1 MGKPICA
8 FSNSIYN
15 SRLSHERP
23 PTGWALLYALTEVIS
38 PLICVYPADCTD
50 FSNNGLGAV
59 TPMSCSVT
67 ETLNGEWEL
76 TLVHDIDEFGKWT
89 RLSEGRILR
98 APVPAAMTPRVNQ
111 VRAQPSG
118 GAMIYRVATRR
129 DPLRLRSGTGT
140 KYRILGKYK
149 KGTQVVV
156 LEKTTADWYEVSC
169 PDGKRGYMAA
179 QYLTYVRTESAP
191 AAAVSEVVEPKMLRD
206 QPFRIYR
213 VVPELDKITVYAR
226 HIFYDLLD
234 NMIQSLKPSSSQ
246 TGASVVQSI
255 SAACLSEHGFTF
267 YSDLE
272 STAKEV
278 EWENINPVEALLG
291 EGGAAEKYSGELARD
306 WFDVYLVQRVG
317 TDTNVQIRQGKN
329 LLGISYDVDGT
340 NVTTRILP
348 TGEDA
353 DGNRLY
359 LPERYVDSP
368 NLDRY
373 PSPKWMHLEVSGA
386 KEVKK
391 GEGKKTKAQCYEEM
405 RSAAQAEFDKG
416 CDLPTVTLKVDFI
429 NCADTEEYRQ
439 YGFLQ
444 NIFLG
449 DAVRVLVKKLGI
461 SVSMRMTQYAYDCLT
476 RRYTS
481 VTLGTVADTLEG
493 NTISSRQLPAG
504 IITGSK
510 LAINSVGAGQLQSG
524 SVGSLQIQM
533 AAIQTAHIE
542 TAAITSAIERE
553 NADHSAY
560 QLPPVSFLR
569 AGKKDQTDATEEIRF
584 NRDRL
589 DTALSSFGVN
599 ATIRDVTRG
608 PTVTRY
614 DLELEAG
621 VKLNKITN
629 LSGDLALALGVENV
643 RIAPIPDK
651 ISTVGI
657 EVPNKIVSAVC
668 LRDIIDSPAFRNAKS
683 KLSFAVGKDI
693 GGNCII
699 GNISKLPHMLI
710 AGTTGSGKSVC
721 MNSLILSLL
730 YKATPDE
737 VRLIMIDPKMVELG
751 IYNGIPHLF
760 IPVVTDPKKAA
771 GALQWAVVEMLK
783 RYRLFSEAQVRDLA
797 SYNALQKNEPDG
809 QTLPQV
815 VIVIDEL
822 ADLMLCAAKE
832 VEESICRVAQMG
844 RAAGMHLIIA
854 TQRPSADV
862 ITGLMKA
869 NIPSRI
875 AFAVSSSLESRIIL
889 DTSGAEKLIGM
900 GDMLYAPIGTG
911 KPLRVQ
917 GSFVSDEEREEVVRF
932 IKQNS
937 EAQYSDDII
946 AQIEKSAAEA
956 DKKSGPAPEADKPA
970 KSDYDELL
978 PQGVDVILETK
989 QASVSMLQRRLKLG
1003 YSRAAR
1009 MVDQMEEMGIV
1020 GPFEGSKPRKILIT
1034 KEQWQEMQYVQGT
1047 APSEVLQA
1055 QTEFADANEEEPED
1069 DES

>member
-1 MGKPICA
+1 M
-8 FSNSIYN
+8 
-15 SRLSHERP
+15 
-23 PTGWALLYALTEVIS
+23 
-38 PLICVYPADCTD
+38 
-50 FSNNGLGAV
+50 
-59 TPMSCSVT
+59 
-67 ETLNGEWEL
+67 
-76 TLVHDIDEFGKWT
+76 
-89 RLSEGRILR
+89 
-98 APVPAAMTPRVNQ
+98 
-111 VRAQPSG
+111 
-118 GAMIYRVATRR
+118 AT
-129 DPLRLRSGTGT
+129 SSSKKKTGT
-140 KYRILGKYK
+140 AK
-149 KGTQVVV
+149 K
-156 LEKTTADWYEVSC
+156 
-169 PDGKRGYMAA
+169 
-179 QYLTYVRTESAP
+179 SAP
-191 AAAVSEVVEPKMLRD
+191 AAKKSASAPKKQPAAKAAPAPAPTAPTWPYALVCIILSLLAFLGLFHAEGVIIDGFAGFLCGIMGWGFWAFPFAMLLLAWIFVRN
-206 QPFRIYR
+206 PREHFGLR
-213 VVPELDKITVYAR
+213 V
-226 HIFYDLLD
+226 
-234 NMIQSLKPSSSQ
+234 
-246 TGASVVQSI
+246 
-255 SAACLSEHGFTF
+255 
-267 YSDLE
+267 
-272 STAKEV
+272 TA
-278 EWENINPVEALLG
+278 ALLIAPLFG
-291 EGGAAEKYSGELARD
+291 TIVHLMVCRVAFTAQTFGAIVGQLYDGGKALTSGG
-306 WFDVYLVQRVG
+306 VISGGVGYL
-317 TDTNVQIRQGKN
+317 
-329 LLGISYDVDGT
+329 L
-340 NVTTRILP
+340 
-348 TGEDA
+348 
-353 DGNRLY
+353 
-359 LPERYVDSP
+359 
-368 NLDRY
+368 
-373 PSPKWMHLEVSGA
+373 
-386 KEVKK
+386 
-391 GEGKKTKAQCYEEM
+391 KA
-405 RSAAQAEFDKG
+405 
-416 CDLPTVTLKVDFI
+416 
-429 NCADTEEYRQ
+429 
-439 YGFLQ
+439 
-444 NIFLG
+444 
-449 DAVRVLVKKLGI
+449 GI
-461 SVSMRMTQYAYDCLT
+461 SVYAALPLTMAAFVLCVLGSMDL
-476 RRYTS
+476 
-481 VTLGTVADTLEG
+481 
-493 NTISSRQLPAG
+493 
-504 IITGSK
+504 
-510 LAINSVGAGQLQSG
+510 SVGKIAAWSRARREAQYIPDEDVPLLDDDEDEPVPQPLPDPQRSPRRTAPDKPPEKKKRIDIPFDETKAEPDDDPIDPIPVKKPDRGAKKAAPAEATQNVQPL
-524 SVGSLQIQM
+524 SVEEAADICGVTVPATQEIQDPPKPSKK
-533 AAIQTAHIE
+533 AASAAVAAE
-542 TAAITSAIERE
+542 TAAITSAIESE

-589 DTALSSFGVN
+589 NTALSSFGVN

-699 GNISKLPHMLI
+699 GNIAKLPHMLI

-917 GSFVSDEEREEVVRF
+917 GSYVSDEEREEVVRF

-978 PQGVDVILETK
+978 PQAVDVILETK

-1034 KEQWQEMQYVQGT
+1034 KQQWQEMQYVQGT

-1055 QTEFADANEEEPED
+1055 QTDFADVNEEEPED

>member
-1 MGKPICA
+1 M
-8 FSNSIYN
+8 
-15 SRLSHERP
+15 
-23 PTGWALLYALTEVIS
+23 
-38 PLICVYPADCTD
+38 
-50 FSNNGLGAV
+50 
-59 TPMSCSVT
+59 
-67 ETLNGEWEL
+67 
-76 TLVHDIDEFGKWT
+76 
-89 RLSEGRILR
+89 
-98 APVPAAMTPRVNQ
+98 
-111 VRAQPSG
+111 
-118 GAMIYRVATRR
+118 AT
-129 DPLRLRSGTGT
+129 SSSKKKTGT
-140 KYRILGKYK
+140 AK
-149 KGTQVVV
+149 K
-156 LEKTTADWYEVSC
+156 
-169 PDGKRGYMAA
+169 
-179 QYLTYVRTESAP
+179 SAP
-191 AAAVSEVVEPKMLRD
+191 AAKKPAPAPKKQPAAKAAPTPAATAPTWPYALVCIVLSLLAFLGLFHAEGVVIDGFAGFLCGIMGWGFWAFPFAMLLLAWIFVRNPSRHFGLRVTAALLIAPLFGMIVHLMLCRVAFTAQTFGAIVGQLYDGGKALTSGGVISGGLAYLLKAGVSVYAALPLTMVAFVFCVLGSMDLSVGKIAAWSRARREAQYVPDEDMPLADDEEDESAPQPLPEPPRRNRRAAPDKPVAKKKFIDIPVEETPVEPNDDPIDPIPAKKPARGVKKAAPAEATQNV
-206 QPFRIYR
+206 QPLSVEEAADICG
-213 VVPELDKITVYAR
+213 VTVPATQE
-226 HIFYDLLD
+226 
-234 NMIQSLKPSSSQ
+234 IQDPPKPSKK
-246 TGASVVQSI
+246 AA
-255 SAACLSEHGFTF
+255 SAA
-267 YSDLE
+267 
-272 STAKEV
+272 V
-278 EWENINPVEALLG
+278 
-291 EGGAAEKYSGELARD
+291 AA
-306 WFDVYLVQRVG
+306 
-317 TDTNVQIRQGKN
+317 
-329 LLGISYDVDGT
+329 
-340 NVTTRILP
+340 
-348 TGEDA
+348 
-353 DGNRLY
+353 
-359 LPERYVDSP
+359 
-368 NLDRY
+368 
-373 PSPKWMHLEVSGA
+373 
-386 KEVKK
+386 
-391 GEGKKTKAQCYEEM
+391 
-405 RSAAQAEFDKG
+405 
-416 CDLPTVTLKVDFI
+416 
-429 NCADTEEYRQ
+429 
-439 YGFLQ
+439 
-444 NIFLG
+444 
-449 DAVRVLVKKLGI
+449 
-461 SVSMRMTQYAYDCLT
+461 
-476 RRYTS
+476 
-481 VTLGTVADTLEG
+481 
-493 NTISSRQLPAG
+493 
-504 IITGSK
+504 
-510 LAINSVGAGQLQSG
+510 
-524 SVGSLQIQM
+524 
-533 AAIQTAHIE
+533 E
-542 TAAITSAIERE
+542 TAAITSAIESE

-589 DTALSSFGVN
+589 NTALSSFGVN

-699 GNISKLPHMLI
+699 GNIAKQPHMLI

-917 GSFVSDEEREEVVRF
+917 GSYVSDEEREEVVRF

-946 AQIEKSAAEA
+946 AQIEKSAAET

-1020 GPFEGSKPRKILIT
+1020 GPFEGSKPRRILIT
-1034 KEQWQEMQYVQGT
+1034 KQQWQEMQYVQGT

-1055 QTEFADANEEEPED
+1055 QTDFADVSEEEPED

>member
-1 MGKPICA
+1 M
-8 FSNSIYN
+8 
-15 SRLSHERP
+15 
-23 PTGWALLYALTEVIS
+23 
-38 PLICVYPADCTD
+38 
-50 FSNNGLGAV
+50 
-59 TPMSCSVT
+59 
-67 ETLNGEWEL
+67 
-76 TLVHDIDEFGKWT
+76 
-89 RLSEGRILR
+89 
-98 APVPAAMTPRVNQ
+98 
-111 VRAQPSG
+111 
-118 GAMIYRVATRR
+118 AT
-129 DPLRLRSGTGT
+129 SSSKKKTGT
-140 KYRILGKYK
+140 AK
-149 KGTQVVV
+149 K
-156 LEKTTADWYEVSC
+156 
-169 PDGKRGYMAA
+169 
-179 QYLTYVRTESAP
+179 SAP
-191 AAAVSEVVEPKMLRD
+191 AAKKPASAPKKQPAAKATPAPAPTAPTWPYALVCIILSLLAFLGLFHAEGVIIDGFAGFLCGIMGWGFWAFPFAMLLLAWIFVRN
-206 QPFRIYR
+206 PREHFGLR
-213 VVPELDKITVYAR
+213 V
-226 HIFYDLLD
+226 
-234 NMIQSLKPSSSQ
+234 
-246 TGASVVQSI
+246 
-255 SAACLSEHGFTF
+255 
-267 YSDLE
+267 
-272 STAKEV
+272 TA
-278 EWENINPVEALLG
+278 ALLIAPLFG
-291 EGGAAEKYSGELARD
+291 TIVHLMVCRVAFTAQTFGAIVGQLYDGGKALTSGG
-306 WFDVYLVQRVG
+306 VISGGVGYL
-317 TDTNVQIRQGKN
+317 
-329 LLGISYDVDGT
+329 L
-340 NVTTRILP
+340 
-348 TGEDA
+348 
-353 DGNRLY
+353 
-359 LPERYVDSP
+359 
-368 NLDRY
+368 
-373 PSPKWMHLEVSGA
+373 
-386 KEVKK
+386 
-391 GEGKKTKAQCYEEM
+391 KA
-405 RSAAQAEFDKG
+405 
-416 CDLPTVTLKVDFI
+416 
-429 NCADTEEYRQ
+429 
-439 YGFLQ
+439 
-444 NIFLG
+444 
-449 DAVRVLVKKLGI
+449 GI
-461 SVSMRMTQYAYDCLT
+461 SVYAALPLTMAAFVLCVLGSMDL
-476 RRYTS
+476 
-481 VTLGTVADTLEG
+481 
-493 NTISSRQLPAG
+493 
-504 IITGSK
+504 
-510 LAINSVGAGQLQSG
+510 SVGKIAAWSRARREAQYIPDEDVPLLDDDEDEPVPQPLPDPQRSPRRTAPDKPPEKKKRIDIPFDETKAEPDDDPIDPIPVKKPARGAKKAAPAEATQNVQPL
-524 SVGSLQIQM
+524 SVEEAADICGVTVPATQEIQDPPKPSKK
-533 AAIQTAHIE
+533 AASAAVAAE
-542 TAAITSAIERE
+542 TAAITSAIESE

-589 DTALSSFGVN
+589 NTALSSFGVN

-629 LSGDLALALGVENV
+629 LSSDLALALGVENV

-699 GNISKLPHMLI
+699 GNIAKLPHMLI

-917 GSFVSDEEREEVVRF
+917 GSYVSDEEREEVVHF

-978 PQGVDVILETK
+978 PQAVDVILETK

-1034 KEQWQEMQYVQGT
+1034 KQQWQEMQYVQGT

-1055 QTEFADANEEEPED
+1055 QTDFADVNEEEPED